1 MTHVIA
7 QPCIDVKDKACVDVC
22 PVDCIHGGDGDP
34 QLYINPS
41 DCIDCTL
48 CVDACPVSAIFAE
61 EDLPSEWKT
70 FTETNAKFFA
80 KG

>member
-41 DCIDCTL
+41 DCNVCTL

-61 EDLPSEWKT
+61 EDLPSEWKS